1 MFARCWRGGIG
12 GGFVGSGEVGGGGL
26 VGVGD
31 WLRGGDEGC
40 ALGGW

>member
-1 MFARCWRGGIG
+1 MCARCWRGGVG
-12 GGFVGSGEVGGGGL
+12 GGFVGSGEVGGGVL
-26 VGVGD
+26 VGD